1 VKICKEEFG
10 YKVMVAIF
18 AYVDDTVLIK
28 TLLKEIIKD
37 LSGVCMDPYGRL
49 CILAILKGISTPY
62 LPPDTVH
69 LLQPKTMPD
78 PVDPQKEVNT
88 SKKSTE
94 IRQKELLEA
103 LLPAL
108 SSLLTTPNTMY
119 QLATHDQA
127 LDIIKETILRLSN
140 DDKKNLIM
148 VLLRW
153 VNFVKE
159 PERKYH
165 ILEHK
170 PAPKQDLMDHPVTY
184 SALGYLVKKDSDF
197 AEMLLEKIKPNIG
210 NYTTMKQAA
219 WVLVALIRNQNTK
232 IETIYQLR
240 SYLDRY
246 ANLKQSE
253 EKGSQTIVK
262 ILEGLEPHENS
273 EEEKNQN
280 RKETKKKKNKH
291 KKGKL
296 YENSQDKESEDEEN
310 DYDQILHK
318 KSEKEENS
326 AED

>member
-1 VKICKEEFG
+1 
-10 YKVMVAIF
+10 
-18 AYVDDTVLIK
+18 
-28 TLLKEIIKD
+28 
-37 LSGVCMDPYGRL
+37 
-49 CILAILKGISTPY
+49 
-62 LPPDTVH
+62 
-69 LLQPKTMPD
+69 
-78 PVDPQKEVNT
+78 
-88 SKKSTE
+88 
-94 IRQKELLEA
+94 
-103 LLPAL
+103 
-108 SSLLTTPNTMY
+108 
-119 QLATHDQA
+119 
-127 LDIIKETILRLSN
+127 
-140 DDKKNLIM
+140 M

-280 RKETKKKKNKH
+280 RKETKKKINT
-291 KKGKL
+291 KKANFMKTAKIKKVKMKKTIMIK
-296 YENSQDKESEDEEN
+296 Y
-310 DYDQILHK
+310 YTK